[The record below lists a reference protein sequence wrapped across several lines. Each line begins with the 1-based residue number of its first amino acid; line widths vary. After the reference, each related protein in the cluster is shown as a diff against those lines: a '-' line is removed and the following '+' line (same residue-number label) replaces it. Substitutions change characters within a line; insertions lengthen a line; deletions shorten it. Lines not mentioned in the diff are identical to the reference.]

1 MSSGTWSLSAARTG
15 HGMVLAVTSGSADR
29 ALAGAA
35 AAVFTCAGT
44 LAGAADATTV
54 PSPRAETASLE
65 DGVTASGA
73 AGRGGRATGT
83 GTAGTRA
90 ERIGSGL
97 LTEARA
103 NVLPRDAVAGAETAA
118 AAAPDPAASASSSS
132 SWPNKA
138 AS

>member
-54 PSPRAETASLE
+54 PSPRAATASLE

-73 AGRGGRATGT
+73 TGRGGRATGT

-97 LTEARA
+97 LTVASA
-103 NVLPRDAVAGAETAA
+103 NVLPRDAGTGAETAA
-118 AAAPDPAASASSSS
+118 GGAQDTQSASS
-132 SWPNKA
+132 
-138 AS
+138 